1 MVSDLESI
9 FNRQIS
15 SQKKSAIREVL
26 KLTQQPDIISFAGGL
41 PSPESFPVEE
51 LKRIVCDLFESDQ
64 AHQALQYGL
73 TEGDIHLREL
83 LVERYRKQG
92 LDIGV
97 DNLIITTASQQALD
111 LLPKIF
117 INPGDRIIC
126 GLPSY
131 LGGISA
137 FSYYGARMEGVG
149 LDHDGMSA
157 SQLEDKL
164 KKMRA
169 FGEKP
174 KFIYTIPDFQNP
186 AGITMSGSRRQE
198 IIDLAKKYDVLIVED
213 SPYRELRFSGEDEKM
228 IYALDNSGHVISIG
242 TFSKILAP
250 GFRIGWVIADT
261 AIIEKI
267 VIAKQTADLC
277 TSPFVQKIAAKYLET
292 GIFDAHI
299 ASIIRLYR
307 EKRDVMLAS
316 LGEYMPAGVSWTEP
330 EGGLFL
336 FLTLPEYVDAEKL
349 FIEAVREKVA
359 FVPGNVFF
367 CDGCGRNTMRLNFS
381 FPSKEMNTEGVR
393 RLAKAIEKNLRQQQ

>member
-1 MVSDLESI
+1 MVSNLDNL

-41 PSPESFPVEE
+41 PSPESFPVQE
-51 LKRIVCDLFESDQ
+51 LKRIVCELFDSND
-64 AHQALQYGL
+64 AVNALQYGL

-92 LDIGV
+92 LAIGV
-97 DNLIITTASQQALD
+97 ENLIITTASQQALD

-137 FSYYGARMEGVG
+137 FSYYGARLEGIG
-149 LDHDGMSA
+149 LDENGMCS
-157 SQLEDKL
+157 SQLEEKL
-164 KKMRA
+164 KKLSA
-169 FGEKP
+169 FGDKP

-186 AGITMSGSRRQE
+186 AGITMSEKRRLE
-198 IIDLAKKYDVLIVED
+198 IIELASRYDVLLVED
-213 SPYRELRFSGEDEKM
+213 SPYRELRFEGEDQRM
-228 IYALDNSGHVISIG
+228 MYALDNSGQVISIG

-250 GFRIGWVIADT
+250 GFRIGWMIADK

-267 VIAKQTADLC
+267 VIAKQTSDLC
-277 TSPFVQKIAAKYLET
+277 TSPFVQKIAARYMET
-292 GIFDAHI
+292 GVFDSHI
-299 ASIIRLYR
+299 SMIIRLYR
-307 EKRDVMLAS
+307 EKRDVMLAA
-316 LGEYMPAGVSWTEP
+316 LEQHMPPGVSWTRP
-330 EGGLFL
+330 DGGLFL
-336 FLTLPEYVDAEKL
+336 FLTLPEYIDTEKL
-349 FIEAVREKVA
+349 FMEAVREKVA

-381 FPSKEMNTEGVR
+381 FPSKEMNAEGVR
-393 RLAKAIEKNLRQQQ
+393 RLAKAIEKNLR